1 LPVKIKDY
9 ITRDTS
15 VLMQAFNTMPKLE
28 CVIQNQR
35 LILEATCDVRKELLE
50 ILYRTE
56 WLKKAAP
63 PVKKKIK
70 EAEEK
75 PASTMSKKQEAA
87 LPFEERVKIIS
98 DRNAPTVNNEEAPAD
113 EDVEAF

>member
-1 LPVKIKDY
+1 LPVKIKDF
-9 ITRDTS
+9 ITRDTK
-15 VLMQAFNTMPKLE
+15 VLMNTFNAAPKLE

-50 ILYRTE
+50 VLHLLSWLGSPE
-56 WLKKAAP
+56 KLKKA
-63 PVKKKIK
+63 KIK

-75 PASTMSKKQEAA
+75 PVSTMSKKQEAA
-87 LPFEERVKIIS
+87 LPFKERVKLIS
-98 DRNAPTVNNEEAPAD
+98 DRNAPTVNDEEASTD